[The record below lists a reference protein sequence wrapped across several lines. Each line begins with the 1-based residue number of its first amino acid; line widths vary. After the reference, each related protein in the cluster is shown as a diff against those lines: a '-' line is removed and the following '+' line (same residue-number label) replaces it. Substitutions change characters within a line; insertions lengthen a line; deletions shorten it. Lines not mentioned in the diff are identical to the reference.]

1 MSGPEIALAGIVII
15 ILGGIAIVYL
25 QRRKAD
31 AAKPA
36 GKPAAFDMN
45 ELQDQVETHLKG
57 IASSFGGEVSRL
69 LKAHVAQLE
78 ILIDNKLKS
87 APAAAPAAA
96 PVSASAVPATPLSET
111 AAAAPAAPESQPEP
125 QAVVVDPIEPMARA
139 ARIAKAHADFE
150 AARLALLKAL
160 ES

>member
-1 MSGPEIALAGIVII
+1 MNAPEI
-15 ILGGIAIVYL
+15 ILLGIAIIVLGGLAIFYL
-25 QRRKAD
+25 KRKAG

-36 GKPAAFDMN
+36 GSPAALNMD

-96 PVSASAVPATPLSET
+96 PVSAPAVPATPLPET
-111 AAAAPAAPESQPEP
+111 ATPAPAAPESKPEP
-125 QAVVVDPIEPMARA
+125 QAVIVDPIEPMARA

-150 AARLALLKAL
+150 AARAALLKAL